1 MAEINQL
8 VHKTIEH
15 KINFESHTVYSF
27 WKNEGDRLRNTY
39 ERLGSLLMLTTT
51 EPEIYGK
58 VASWETMLLD
68 WLASECK
75 KLKEQ
80 KDAFVSNAGLEEVP
94 AVETPSSYSENI
106 QICYPSIWKLMKAI
120 KEIDL
125 QISEVENLWI
135 AGVVDDLA
143 RHQTSNRVVNILRKF
158 KAKIENATSP
168 GRGREGGRFK
178 APQLIS
184 LIRGGLE
191 LYVEDKDIQNELNR
205 LKETMQTQQSEKTKS
220 NSKGSETP
228 PVNESTGQTQKTG
241 AA

>member
-15 KINFESHTVYSF
+15 KISFESHTVYSF

-51 EPEIYGK
+51 EPDIYGK
-58 VASWETMLLD
+58 VASWEAQLLN
-68 WLASECK
+68 WLNTECN

-94 AVETPSSYSENI
+94 AVETPSSYSETI

-135 AGVVDDLA
+135 VGVVDDLA

-168 GRGREGGRFK
+168 GRGRDGGRFK

-191 LYVEDKDIQNELNR
+191 LYVDDKDIQNELNR
-205 LKETMQTQQSEKTKS
+205 LKESMQTKPSDKTKS
-220 NSKGSETP
+220 QSKVDTTSLI
-228 PVNESTGQTQKTG
+228 NESIDQTQKTG